1 MENHHFPVPV
11 TILSGFL
18 GAGKTTLLNHILH
31 GNHGLKIGVLV
42 NDFGA
47 INIDAQLVAGVEG
60 ETVNLSNGCICC
72 TIRGDLLKET
82 LKLLRREDPPEYII
96 IETSGVSDPIAV
108 ANTFLV
114 TEIKPLVRL
123 DSILVV
129 VDADHILTL
138 DEENFGLALD
148 QIAVADIVV
157 LNKVDLVTAEE
168 LEDIRTDLI
177 RRIVP
182 RMKMR
187 KVFLNVVDIKTDL
200 IRRTVPEA
208 RILEV
213 TYGQVPLELVLGVG
227 KYAPERLHRRAERDV
242 HVHGVDEE
250 HDHGHDDGHHHDHDE
265 AENHHHEHTDHT
277 LVFSTW
283 SWTTDKPL
291 SLKALRGMFEELP
304 NTIYRAKGVI
314 RLHDMP
320 DNRLILQ
327 MVGKRAS
334 LTLAD
339 EWGDEPPRTQ
349 IVMIASH
356 GGLDGEALRTQ
367 LEACIVADTLPAA
380 VRQKT
385 AKTEW
390 TRKRQ

>member
-1 MENHHFPVPV
+1 MENHQFPVPV
-11 TILSGFL
+11 TVLSGFL

-31 GNHGLKIGVLV
+31 GDHGLKIGVLV

-47 INIDAQLVAGVEG
+47 INIDTQLVAGVEG
-60 ETVNLSNGCICC
+60 DTVNLSNGCICC

-82 LKLLRREDPPEYII
+82 LNLLQREEPPEYVI

-108 ANTFLV
+108 ANAFLV
-114 TEIKPLVRL
+114 PEIKPLVQL

-138 DEENFGLALD
+138 DEENLGLALD

-157 LNKVDLVTAEE
+157 LNKVDLVTGEE
-168 LEDIRTDLI
+168 LEDIKTDLM
-177 RRIVP
+177 RRVVP

-208 RILEV
+208 RILEA

-227 KYAPERLHRRAERDV
+227 TYAPERLHGRAERDV

-250 HDHGHDDGHHHDHDE
+250 HDHDHDDGLHHDRDE
-265 AENHHHEHTDHT
+265 AENHLHEHTDHT

-314 RLHDMP
+314 QLHDMP
-320 DNRLILQ
+320 DNRMILQ

-339 EWGDEPPRTQ
+339 AWGDAPPRTQ

-356 GGLDGEALRTQ
+356 GGLDGEALRRQ
-367 LEACIVADTLPAA
+367 LEACIVADTLPAD

-385 AKTEW
+385 ARTEW
-390 TRKRQ
+390 TRKRR

>member
-1 MENHHFPVPV
+1 MESHLFPVPV

-31 GNHGLKIGVLV
+31 GNHRLKIAVLV

-47 INIDAQLVAGVEG
+47 INIDAQLVVGVEG
-60 ETVNLSNGCICC
+60 ETVTLSNGCICC
-72 TIRGDLLKET
+72 TIRGDLLKQT
-82 LKLLRREDPPEYII
+82 LNLLRREDPPEYII

-108 ANTFLV
+108 ANTFL
-114 TEIKPLVRL
+114 TPEIKPLVQL

-129 VDADHILTL
+129 VDAANILTL
-138 DEENFGLALD
+138 DGENAALALD

-157 LNKVDLVTAEE
+157 LNKVDLVTSEK
-168 LEDIRTDLI
+168 LENIKSDLMRQI
-177 RRIVP
+177 APRI
-182 RMKMR
+182 KMR

-200 IRRTVPEA
+200 IRRAVSEA
-208 RILEV
+208 RILEA
-213 TYGQVPLELVLGVG
+213 TYGQAPLELVLGVG
-227 KYAPERLHRRAERDV
+227 KYAPERLLRRAERDV

-250 HDHGHDDGHHHDHDE
+250 HDHDE
-265 AENHHHEHTDHT
+265 AEHHHHEHTDHT
-277 LVFSTW
+277 LVFTTW

-304 NTIYRAKGVI
+304 NTIYRAKGI
-314 RLHDMP
+314 IQLHDMP
-320 DNRLILQ
+320 GNRMILQ

-339 EWGDEPPRTQ
+339 AWGDEPPRTQ

-356 GGLDGEALRTQ
+356 GGLDVEALRTQ
-367 LEACIVADTLPAA
+367 LEACIVAETRPAA

-390 TRKRQ
+390 TRKRS

>member
-1 MENHHFPVPV
+1 MENHHFPVPI
-11 TILSGFL
+11 TILGGFL

-31 GNHGLKIGVLV
+31 GNHGLKIAALV

-47 INIDAQLVAGVEG
+47 INIDAQLVVGVEG

-82 LKLLRREDPPEYII
+82 LKLLRRQDPPEYII
-96 IETSGVSDPIAV
+96 VETSGVSDPIAV
-108 ANTFLV
+108 ANTFLLPD
-114 TEIKPLVRL
+114 IKPLVRL

-129 VDADHILTL
+129 VDADQILSL

-148 QIAVADIVV
+148 QIAAADIVV
-157 LNKVDLVTAEE
+157 LNKVDLVAAEE
-168 LEDIRTDLI
+168 LEDVKTDLM

-187 KVFLNVVDIKTDL
+187 KVSLNAVDIKTDL
-200 IRRTVPEA
+200 IRPNVQEA

-227 KYAPERLHRRAERDV
+227 RYEPDHLHRRAERDV

-250 HDHGHDDGHHHDHDE
+250 HDHDDGHHH
-265 AENHHHEHTDHT
+265 EHSDHT

-283 SWTTDKPL
+283 SWTADKPL
-291 SLKALRGMFEELP
+291 SLKALRGIFEELP

-314 RLHDMP
+314 QLHDMP
-320 DNRLILQ
+320 DNRMILQ

-334 LTLAD
+334 LTLAG

-356 GGLDGEALRTQ
+356 GGLDVEALRTQ
-367 LEACIVADTLPAA
+367 LEACIVAETRPAA
-380 VRQKT
+380 VSRKT

>member
-1 MENHHFPVPV
+1 MENHRFPVPV

-31 GNHGLKIGVLV
+31 GNHGLKIAALV

-47 INIDAQLVAGVEG
+47 INIDAQLVVGVEG
-60 ETVNLSNGCICC
+60 DAINLSNGCICC

-82 LKLLRREDPPEYII
+82 LNLLRREDPPEYII
-96 IETSGVSDPIAV
+96 VETSGVSDPIAV
-108 ANTFLV
+108 ANTFLLP
-114 TEIKPLVRL
+114 EIKPLVQL

-129 VDADHILTL
+129 VDADHVLSL
-138 DEENFGLALD
+138 DEENLGLALD

-168 LEDIRTDLI
+168 LEEIKAELMRLV
-177 RRIVP
+177 VP
-182 RMKMR
+182 RVKMR

-200 IRRTVPEA
+200 IRGDVPEA

-213 TYGQVPLELVLGVG
+213 TYGQALLELVLGVG

-242 HVHGVDEE
+242 HVHGVDE
-250 HDHGHDDGHHHDHDE
+250 DLDE
-265 AENHHHEHTDHT
+265 AEDHHHEHTDHT

-283 SWTTDKPL
+283 SWTTKKPL

-304 NTIYRAKGVI
+304 KTIYRAKGVVQ
-314 RLHDMP
+314 LHEMP
-320 DNRLILQ
+320 DNRMILQ

-349 IVMIASH
+349 VVMIASH
-356 GGLDGEALRTQ
+356 GGLDVEALRTQ
-367 LEACIVADTLPAA
+367 LEACIVEDTLPAA
-380 VRQKT
+380 VRPKT

-390 TRKRQ
+390 TRQRQ

>member
-11 TILSGFL
+11 TVLSGFL

-31 GNHGLKIGVLV
+31 GSHGLKIGVLV

-47 INIDAQLVAGVEG
+47 INIDSQLVAGVEG
-60 ETVNLSNGCICC
+60 DTVNLSNGCICC

-82 LKLLRREDPPEYII
+82 LRMLRRADPPEYVI

-108 ANTFLV
+108 ANAFLV
-114 TEIKPLVRL
+114 PEIKPLVQL

-138 DEENFGLALD
+138 DEENLGLALD
-148 QIAVADIVV
+148 QIAVADIMV

-168 LEDIRTDLI
+168 LEDIKTDLM
-177 RRIVP
+177 RRVVP
-182 RMKMR
+182 RIKLR

-200 IRRTVPEA
+200 IGRTVPEA
-208 RILEV
+208 RILEA

-227 KYAPERLHRRAERDV
+227 TYAPERLHGRAERDV

-250 HDHGHDDGHHHDHDE
+250 HDHDE

-283 SWTTDKPL
+283 SWTSDKPL

-314 RLHDMP
+314 HLHDMP
-320 DNRLILQ
+320 DNRMILQ

-334 LTLAD
+334 LTLAG

-367 LEACIVADTLPAA
+367 LEACIVADTPPAA

>member
-1 MENHHFPVPV
+1 MENRHFPVPM

-31 GNHGLKIGVLV
+31 GNHGLKIAVLV

-47 INIDAQLVAGVEG
+47 INIDAQLVVGVEG
-60 ETVNLSNGCICC
+60 ETVTLSNGCICC
-72 TIRGDLLKET
+72 TIRGDLLKQT
-82 LKLLRREDPPEYII
+82 LKLLRREDLPEYII

-108 ANTFLV
+108 ANTFL
-114 TEIKPLVRL
+114 TPEIKPLAQL

-129 VDADHILTL
+129 VDADNILTL
-138 DEENFGLALD
+138 DEENFGMALD

-168 LEDIRTDLI
+168 LEDIKTELMRQIAPRT
-177 RRIVP
+177 
-182 RMKMR
+182 KMR

-200 IRRTVPEA
+200 IRRAVSEA
-208 RILEV
+208 RLLEA

-250 HDHGHDDGHHHDHDE
+250 HDHDG
-265 AENHHHEHTDHT
+265 AEHHHHEHTDHT

-314 RLHDMP
+314 QLHDMP
-320 DNRLILQ
+320 DNRMILQ

-339 EWGDEPPRTQ
+339 AWGDEPPRTQ

-356 GGLDGEALRTQ
+356 GGLDVEALRTQ
-367 LEACIVADTLPAA
+367 LEACIVADTRPAA

-385 AKTEW
+385 ANTEW

>member
-1 MENHHFPVPV
+1 MNQHQFPMPM

-31 GNHGLKIGVLV
+31 GTHGLKIAVLV

-47 INIDAQLVAGVEG
+47 INIDTQLVVGVEG
-60 ETVNLSNGCICC
+60 EMVNLSNGCICC

-82 LKLLRREDPPEYII
+82 LRLLHRDDPPEYII
-96 IETSGVSDPIAV
+96 IETSGVSDPVAV
-108 ANTFLV
+108 ANTFLMP
-114 TEIKPLVRL
+114 EIKPLVRL
-123 DSILVV
+123 DSILIV

-138 DEENFGLALD
+138 EEENYALAMD
-148 QIAVADIVV
+148 QIAIADIVV

-168 LEDIRTDLI
+168 REDIKEKVI
-177 RRIVP
+177 RRI
-182 RMKMR
+182 
-187 KVFLNVVDIKTDL
+187 
-200 IRRTVPEA
+200 VPEA

-213 TYGQVPLELVLGVG
+213 TYGQVPLELVIGVG
-227 KYAPERLHRRAERDV
+227 KYAPERLHQRAERDV

-250 HDHGHDDGHHHDHDE
+250 HDHDHDDHHDHEDE
-265 AENHHHEHTDHT
+265 HDRHHHEHTDHT

-291 SLKALRGMFEELP
+291 SLGKLRGVFEELS

-314 RLHDMP
+314 HLHDMP
-320 DNRLILQ
+320 DNRVILQ

-334 LTLAD
+334 LTLAE
-339 EWGDEPPRTQ
+339 EWGSDKPHTQ

-356 GGLDGEALRTQ
+356 GGLDVEALRTQ
-367 LEACIVADTLPAA
+367 LEACIVEDSPPAA
-380 VRQKT
+380 VGQRT
-385 AKTEW
+385 ARTEW
-390 TRKRQ
+390 TRKRR

>member
-1 MENHHFPVPV
+1 MDKHHFPVPM

-31 GNHGLKIGVLV
+31 GDHGLKIAVLV

-47 INIDAQLVAGVEG
+47 INIDAQLVVGVEG

-72 TIRGDLLKET
+72 TIRGDLLNET
-82 LKLLRREDPPEYII
+82 VKLLRRGDPPQYII

-108 ANTFLV
+108 ANTFLMPEV
-114 TEIKPLVRL
+114 KPLVRL

-138 DEENFGLALD
+138 DEENYALAID
-148 QIAVADIVV
+148 QIAVADMVV

-168 LEDIRTDLI
+168 LEDIKAKVI
-177 RRIVP
+177 RR
-182 RMKMR
+182 
-187 KVFLNVVDIKTDL
+187 L
-200 IRRTVPEA
+200 IPEA

-227 KYAPERLHRRAERDV
+227 KYALERVWQRDEKDI
-242 HVHGVDEE
+242 HVHGVDEDHQHE
-250 HDHGHDDGHHHDHDE
+250 HEHADDHDD
-265 AENHHHEHTDHT
+265 HHHEHTDHT

-283 SWTTDKPL
+283 SWSADEPL
-291 SLKALRGMFEELP
+291 SLKALRAMFEELP
-304 NTIYRAKGVI
+304 YTIYRAKGVI
-314 RLHDMP
+314 HLHDMP
-320 DNRLILQ
+320 DNMVILQ

-334 LTLAD
+334 LTLAG
-339 EWGDEPPRTQ
+339 EWGDDPPRTQ
-349 IVMIASH
+349 IVMISSH
-356 GGLDGEALRTQ
+356 GGMDAEALRAQ
-367 LEACIVADTLPAA
+367 LEACIVQAA
-380 VRQKT
+380 APTVARQAA

-390 TRKRQ
+390 TRKRA

>member
-1 MENHHFPVPV
+1 MANPGFPVPI

-31 GNHGLKIGVLV
+31 GDHGLKIAALV

-47 INIDAQLVAGVEG
+47 INIDAQLVVGVEG
-60 ETVNLSNGCICC
+60 ESVNLSNGCICC

-82 LKLLRREDPPEYII
+82 LKLLRRQDPPEYII
-96 IETSGVSDPIAV
+96 VETSGVSDPVAV
-108 ANTFLV
+108 ANTFLLPD
-114 TEIKPLVRL
+114 IKPLVRL

-129 VDADHILTL
+129 VDADNILTL
-138 DEENFGLALD
+138 DEENSGLALD
-148 QIAVADIVV
+148 QIAAADIVV
-157 LNKVDLVTAEE
+157 LNKVDLVKAEE
-168 LEDIRTDLI
+168 LEDIKTDLM

-187 KVFLNVVDIKTDL
+187 KVSLNVVDIQTDL
-200 IRRTVPEA
+200 VRPNVQEA

-227 KYAPERLHRRAERDV
+227 RYAPERLHRRAQRDV

-250 HDHGHDDGHHHDHDE
+250 HDHDD
-265 AENHHHEHTDHT
+265 AHHHEHTDHT

-283 SWTTDKPL
+283 SWTADRPL
-291 SLKALRGMFEELP
+291 SLRALRGMFEDLP
-304 NTIYRAKGVI
+304 NSIYRAKGVI
-314 RLHDMP
+314 QLHEMP
-320 DNRLILQ
+320 DNRMILQ

-334 LTLAD
+334 LTLAG

-349 IVMIASH
+349 IVMIASQ
-356 GGLDGEALRTQ
+356 GGLDVEALRTQ
-367 LEACIVADTLPAA
+367 LEACVVAETRPAA
-380 VRQKT
+380 VSQKT

>member
-1 MENHHFPVPV
+1 MESHHFPAPV

-31 GNHGLKIGVLV
+31 GNHGLKIAALV

-47 INIDAQLVAGVEG
+47 INIDAQLVVGVEG

-108 ANTFLV
+108 ANTFLAP
-114 TEIKPLVRL
+114 EIKPLARL

-129 VDADHILTL
+129 VDAGHILTL
-138 DEENFGLALD
+138 DEENLGLALD

-168 LEDIRTDLI
+168 LEEIKTDLM
-177 RRIVP
+177 RRIAP
-182 RMKMR
+182 RVKMR
-187 KVFLNVVDIKTDL
+187 KASLNVVDIKTDL
-200 IRRTVPEA
+200 VGRTVPEA

-213 TYGQVPLELVLGVG
+213 TYGQAPLELVLGVG
-227 KYAPERLHRRAERDV
+227 EYAPERLQRRAERDV

-250 HDHGHDDGHHHDHDE
+250 QDHDGG
-265 AENHHHEHTDHT
+265 HHHEHTDHT

-283 SWTTDKPL
+283 SWTTDKRL

-304 NTIYRAKGVI
+304 STIYRAKGVVQ
-314 RLHDMP
+314 LHDMP
-320 DNRLILQ
+320 DNRWILQ
-327 MVGKRAS
+327 MVGKSAS

-356 GGLDGEALRTQ
+356 GGLDVEALRTQ
-367 LEACIVADTLPAA
+367 LEACIVADTRPAA

-390 TRKRQ
+390 TRERQ

>member
-1 MENHHFPVPV
+1 MENRNFPVPV
-11 TILSGFL
+11 TILGGFL

-31 GNHGLKIGVLV
+31 GDHGLKIGALV

-47 INIDAQLVAGVEG
+47 INIDAQLVVGVEG
-60 ETVNLSNGCICC
+60 DAVNLSNGCICC

-96 IETSGVSDPIAV
+96 VETSGVSDPIAV
-108 ANTFLV
+108 ANTFLLP
-114 TEIKPLVRL
+114 EIKPLVRL

-129 VDADHILTL
+129 VDADSILTL

-148 QIAVADIVV
+148 QVAVADIVV
-157 LNKVDLVTAEE
+157 LNKVDLVTAEV
-168 LEDIRTDLI
+168 LEEIRTDLI
-177 RRIVP
+177 RRIGP

-200 IRRTVPEA
+200 VRRDVPEA
-208 RILEV
+208 RILEA

-227 KYAPERLHRRAERDV
+227 RYAPERLQRRAERDV

-250 HDHGHDDGHHHDHDE
+250 HGHDDG
-265 AENHHHEHTDHT
+265 HHHEHTDHT

-283 SWTTDKPL
+283 SWATDEPL
-291 SLKALRGMFEELP
+291 SLKALREMFEELP
-304 NTIYRAKGVI
+304 NTIYRAKGAVQ
-314 RLHDMP
+314 LHEMP
-320 DNRLILQ
+320 ANRMILQ

-339 EWGDEPPRTQ
+339 EWGDAPRRTQ

-356 GGLDGEALRTQ
+356 GGLDVEALRTQ
-367 LEACIVADTLPAA
+367 LEACIVADTRPAA
-380 VRQKT
+380 AGQKT

-390 TRKRQ
+390 TRTRQ

>member
-31 GNHGLKIGVLV
+31 GNHGLKIAALV

-47 INIDAQLVAGVEG
+47 INIDAQLVVGVEG
-60 ETVNLSNGCICC
+60 DAVNLSNGCICC

-82 LKLLRREDPPEYII
+82 LNLLRREDPPEYII
-96 IETSGVSDPIAV
+96 VETSGVSDPIAV
-108 ANTFLV
+108 ANTFLLP
-114 TEIKPLVRL
+114 EIKPLVQL

-129 VDADHILTL
+129 VDVDHVLSL
-138 DEENFGLALD
+138 DEENLGLALD
-148 QIAVADIVV
+148 QIAVADIMV
-157 LNKVDLVTAEE
+157 LNKVDLVTEQE
-168 LEDIRTDLI
+168 LEEIKSELMRLV
-177 RRIVP
+177 VP
-182 RMKMR
+182 RVKMR

-200 IRRTVPEA
+200 IRGDVPDA

-213 TYGQVPLELVLGVG
+213 TYGQAPLELVLGVG
-227 KYAPERLHRRAERDV
+227 KYAPERLHRRTERDV
-242 HVHGVDEE
+242 HVHGVDE
-250 HDHGHDDGHHHDHDE
+250 DLDE
-265 AENHHHEHTDHT
+265 AEDHHHEHTDHT

-283 SWTTDKPL
+283 SWTTDRPL

-304 NTIYRAKGVI
+304 NTIYRAKGVVQ
-314 RLHDMP
+314 LHEMP
-320 DNRLILQ
+320 DNRMILQ

-356 GGLDGEALRTQ
+356 GGLDVEGLRTQ
-367 LEACIVADTLPAA
+367 LKACIVAETLPAT
-380 VRQKT
+380 VGQKT

-390 TRKRQ
+390 TRQRQ

>member
-1 MENHHFPVPV
+1 MENHRFPVPM

-31 GNHGLKIGVLV
+31 GNHGLKIAALV

-47 INIDAQLVAGVEG
+47 VNIDAQLVVGVEG
-60 ETVNLSNGCICC
+60 DTVNLSNGCICC

-108 ANTFLV
+108 ANTFLMPE
-114 TEIKPLVRL
+114 TKPLVRL

-129 VDADHILTL
+129 VDADQILSL

-157 LNKVDLVTAEE
+157 LNKVDLVTAEV
-168 LEDIRTDLI
+168 LEEIQTDLI

-182 RMKMR
+182 RMKIR
-187 KVFLNVVDIKTDL
+187 KVFLNVVDIQTDL
-200 IRRTVPEA
+200 VRRNVQEA
-208 RILEV
+208 RILEA
-213 TYGQVPLELVLGVG
+213 TYGRVPLGLVLGVG

-242 HVHGVDEE
+242 HVHGVDDE
-250 HDHGHDDGHHHDHDE
+250 HDHDHDDGHHHDHAE
-265 AENHHHEHTDHT
+265 AGRHHDEHTDHT

-304 NTIYRAKGVI
+304 NTIYRAKGAVH
-314 RLHDMP
+314 LHDMP
-320 DNRLILQ
+320 ENRMILQ

-339 EWGDEPPRTQ
+339 EWGDGTPSTQ

-356 GGLDGEALRTQ
+356 GGLDVEALRTQ
-367 LEACIVADTLPAA
+367 LEACIVADTRPAA
-380 VRQKT
+380 DTQKT

-390 TRKRQ
+390 TRKRR

>member
-31 GNHGLKIGVLV
+31 GNHGLKIAALV

-47 INIDAQLVAGVEG
+47 INIDAQLVVGVEG
-60 ETVNLSNGCICC
+60 ESVNLSNGCICC

-82 LKLLRREDPPEYII
+82 LRLLQRQDPPEYII
-96 IETSGVSDPIAV
+96 VETSGVSDPIAV
-108 ANTFLV
+108 ANTFLLPD
-114 TEIKPLVRL
+114 IKPLVRL

-129 VDADHILTL
+129 VDADNILTL
-138 DEENFGLALD
+138 DEENAGLALD
-148 QIAVADIVV
+148 QIAAADIVV
-157 LNKVDLVTAEE
+157 LNKVDLVKAEE
-168 LEDIRTDLI
+168 LEDVKTDLM

-182 RMKMR
+182 RMTMR
-187 KVFLNVVDIKTDL
+187 KVSLNVVDIQTDL
-200 IRRTVPEA
+200 TRRNVPEA

-227 KYAPERLHRRAERDV
+227 RYEPDNLNRRAERDV

-250 HDHGHDDGHHHDHDE
+250 HDHDD
-265 AENHHHEHTDHT
+265 AHHHEHTDHT

-283 SWTTDKPL
+283 SWTADKPL
-291 SLKALRGMFEELP
+291 SLKALRGVFEDLP

-314 RLHDMP
+314 QLHDMP
-320 DNRLILQ
+320 NNRMILQ

-334 LTLAD
+334 LTLAG

-356 GGLDGEALRTQ
+356 GGLDVEALRTQ
-367 LEACIVADTLPAA
+367 LEACIVAETRPAA
-380 VRQKT
+380 VSQKT

>member
-1 MENHHFPVPV
+1 MANPGFPVPI

-31 GNHGLKIGVLV
+31 GDHGLKIAALV

-47 INIDAQLVAGVEG
+47 INIDAQLVVGVEG
-60 ETVNLSNGCICC
+60 ESVNLSNGCICC

-82 LKLLRREDPPEYII
+82 LKLLRRQDPPEYII
-96 IETSGVSDPIAV
+96 VETSGVSDPVAV
-108 ANTFLV
+108 ANTFLLPD
-114 TEIKPLVRL
+114 IKPLVRL
-123 DSILVV
+123 DSILVI
-129 VDADHILTL
+129 VDADNILTL
-138 DEENFGLALD
+138 DEENSGLALD
-148 QIAVADIVV
+148 QIAAADIVV
-157 LNKVDLVTAEE
+157 LNKVDLVKAEE
-168 LEDIRTDLI
+168 LEDIKTDLM

-187 KVFLNVVDIKTDL
+187 KVSLNVVDIQTDL
-200 IRRTVPEA
+200 VRPNVQEA

-227 KYAPERLHRRAERDV
+227 RYAPERLHRRAERDV

-250 HDHGHDDGHHHDHDE
+250 HDHDHA

-283 SWTTDKPL
+283 SWTADKPL
-291 SLKALRGMFEELP
+291 SLRALRGIFEELP
-304 NTIYRAKGVI
+304 KSIYRAKGVI
-314 RLHDMP
+314 QLQEMP
-320 DNRLILQ
+320 DNRMILQ

-334 LTLAD
+334 LTLAG

-356 GGLDGEALRTQ
+356 GGLDVEALRTQ
-367 LEACIVADTLPAA
+367 LEACVVAETRPAA
-380 VRQKT
+380 VSQKT

-390 TRKRQ
+390 TRKHQ

>member
-11 TILSGFL
+11 TILGGFL
-18 GAGKTTLLNHILH
+18 GAGKTTLLNHVLH
-31 GNHGLKIGVLV
+31 GNHGLKIAALV

-47 INIDAQLVAGVEG
+47 INIDAQLVVGVEG

-82 LKLLRREDPPEYII
+82 LKLLRRQDPPEYII
-96 IETSGVSDPIAV
+96 VETSGVSDPVAV
-108 ANTFLV
+108 ANTFLLPD
-114 TEIKPLVRL
+114 IKPLVRL

-129 VDADHILTL
+129 VDADQILTL
-138 DEENFGLALD
+138 DEENAGLALD
-148 QIAVADIVV
+148 QIAAADIVV
-157 LNKVDLVTAEE
+157 LNKVDLVAAEE
-168 LEDIRTDLI
+168 LEDVKTELM

-187 KVFLNVVDIKTDL
+187 KASLNVVDIQTDL
-200 IRRTVPEA
+200 TRRNAPEA

-227 KYAPERLHRRAERDV
+227 NYAPERLLRHTERDV

-250 HDHGHDDGHHHDHDE
+250 HDHDDGR
-265 AENHHHEHTDHT
+265 HHEHSDHT

-283 SWTTDKPL
+283 SWTADKPL
-291 SLKALRGMFEELP
+291 SLKALRGIFEELP
-304 NTIYRAKGVI
+304 NTIYRAKGVVQ
-314 RLHDMP
+314 LHEMP
-320 DNRLILQ
+320 DNRMILQ

-334 LTLAD
+334 LTLAG

-349 IVMIASH
+349 IVMIASQ
-356 GGLDGEALRTQ
+356 GGLDVEALRTQ
-367 LEACIVADTLPAA
+367 LEACIVADTVPPA
-380 VRQKT
+380 VSQKT

-390 TRKRQ
+390 TRNRR

>member
-31 GNHGLKIGVLV
+31 GNHGLKIAALV

-47 INIDAQLVAGVEG
+47 INIDAQLVVGVEG
-60 ETVNLSNGCICC
+60 ESVNLSNGCICC

-82 LKLLRREDPPEYII
+82 LRLLQRQDPPEYII
-96 IETSGVSDPIAV
+96 VETSGVSDPIAV
-108 ANTFLV
+108 ANTFLLPD
-114 TEIKPLVRL
+114 IKPLVRL

-129 VDADHILTL
+129 VDADNILTL
-138 DEENFGLALD
+138 DEENAGLALD
-148 QIAVADIVV
+148 QIAAADIVV
-157 LNKVDLVTAEE
+157 LNKVDLVKAEE
-168 LEDIRTDLI
+168 LEDVKTDLM

-182 RMKMR
+182 RMTMR
-187 KVFLNVVDIKTDL
+187 KVSLNVVDIQTDL
-200 IRRTVPEA
+200 TRRNVPEA

-227 KYAPERLHRRAERDV
+227 RYEPDHLHRRAERDV
-242 HVHGVDEE
+242 HVHGVDGE
-250 HDHGHDDGHHHDHDE
+250 HDHDDGRHHDHS
-265 AENHHHEHTDHT
+265 DHT

-283 SWTTDKPL
+283 SWTADQPL
-291 SLKALRGMFEELP
+291 SLKALRGIFEDLP

-314 RLHDMP
+314 QLHEMP
-320 DNRLILQ
+320 DNRMILQ

-334 LTLAD
+334 LTLAA

-356 GGLDGEALRTQ
+356 GGLDVEALRTQ
-367 LEACIVADTLPAA
+367 LEACIVAETRPAA
-380 VRQKT
+380 VSQKT

-390 TRKRQ
+390 TRKSH

>member
-31 GNHGLKIGVLV
+31 GNHGLKIAALV

-47 INIDAQLVAGVEG
+47 INIDAQLVVGVEG
-60 ETVNLSNGCICC
+60 DAVNLSNGCICC

-82 LKLLRREDPPEYII
+82 LNLLRREDPPEYII
-96 IETSGVSDPIAV
+96 VETSGVSDPIAV
-108 ANTFLV
+108 ANTFLLP
-114 TEIKPLVRL
+114 EIKPLVQL

-129 VDADHILTL
+129 VDVDHVLSL
-138 DEENFGLALD
+138 DEENLGLALD

-157 LNKVDLVTAEE
+157 LNKVDMVTAEE
-168 LEDIRTDLI
+168 LAEIKAELMRLG
-177 RRIVP
+177 VP
-182 RMKMR
+182 RVKMR

-200 IRRTVPEA
+200 IRGDVPDA

-213 TYGQVPLELVLGVG
+213 TYGQAPLELVLGVG
-227 KYAPERLHRRAERDV
+227 KYAPERLHRSAERDV
-242 HVHGVDEE
+242 HVHGVDE
-250 HDHGHDDGHHHDHDE
+250 DLDE
-265 AENHHHEHTDHT
+265 AGDHYHEHTDHT

-283 SWTTDKPL
+283 SWTTEKPL

-304 NTIYRAKGVI
+304 KTIYRAKGVVQ
-314 RLHDMP
+314 LHEMP
-320 DNRLILQ
+320 DNGMILQ

-356 GGLDGEALRTQ
+356 GGLDVEGLRTQ

-380 VRQKT
+380 AGQKT
-385 AKTEW
+385 ARTEW
-390 TRKRQ
+390 TRQRQ